1 MFKNLYQKY
10 KGEIKVGLIV
20 MIGLILFSVIK
31 DLFKR
36 SSLHPIYNSD

>member
-1 MFKNLYQKY
+1 MLKNFFQKY

-31 DLFKR
+31 DLIKR
-36 SSLHPIYNSD
+36 S